1 MEKTTKLVVIE
12 IDIEM
17 QRLLTQWAAEDELT
31 LSEEIVKLLKERIN
45 GK

>member
-1 MEKTTKLVVIE
+1 MEKHTKLVVIE
-12 IDIEM
+12 LDIET

-31 LSEEIVKLLKERIN
+31 LSEEIVKILKEKTD